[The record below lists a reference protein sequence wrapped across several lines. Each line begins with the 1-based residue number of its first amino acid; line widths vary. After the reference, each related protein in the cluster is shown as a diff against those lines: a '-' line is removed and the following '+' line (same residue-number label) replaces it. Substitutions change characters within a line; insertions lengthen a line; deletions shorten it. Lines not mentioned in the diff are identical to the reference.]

1 MLKRIVAALLLG
13 AFACLAVAQG
23 ESRVDC
29 RKQPDH
35 PRCAPRA

>member
-1 MLKRIVAALLLG
+1 MLKRILAAVLLG
-13 AFACLAVAQG
+13 AFASLAAAQG

-35 PRCAPRA
+35 PKCSPRA